1 MPLNLAFPVPIYENK
16 VNSNTVQ
23 DEFDNLV
30 ADLKRNNKFQY
41 NTVSECQLLSDT
53 TFTENLFDT
62 GRLENFKDVLF
73 QNIQEYIKTVVPEY
87 VTNRN
92 YKFKVDSSWLTIN
105 LKNNYSH
112 AHHHGDS
119 DISGVYYVKTNGD
132 DGDLVLENP
141 NRLLST
147 SYLLNTWQEAM
158 HYKPEVGKLI
168 LFPGWMVHR
177 VEKNSTDNER
187 ISFSFNIM
195 FNRG

>member
-16 VNSNTVQ
+16 INSNTVQ

-53 TFTENLFDT
+53 SFTENLFDT
-62 GRLENFKDVLF
+62 GKLENFKTVLF
-73 QNIQEYIKTVVPEY
+73 ENIQEYITNVVPDY

-92 YKFKVDSSWLTIN
+92 YKFKVDSSWLTMN
-105 LKNNYSH
+105 WKNHYSH
-112 AHHHGDS
+112 AHHHGDA
-119 DISGVYYVKTNGD
+119 DISGVYYVKTNGN

-168 LFPGWMVHR
+168 LFPGWMVHK

-187 ISFSFNIM
+187 VSFSFNIM